1 MSKYTATYF
10 RHYILDLLNIQ
21 LFVTLISLPIFIAW
35 GIPIPLSSILGNLIF
50 SPFLTMHIFLS
61 SLIFMGA
68 LFDISCTP
76 LLWLLDKLSITW
88 ITLLTYF
95 PTPLQVGFP
104 ALSMPALLA
113 IAIITLLI
121 LHTKRYTREHKIIRY
136 ALLLFALI
144 CYAQLHKRLHAGH
157 MQIPCFNGHVQVL
170 TTPQQCLLIDTG
182 AMGQRIS
189 APSWA
194 EYTLMPTLLKATGH
208 SSITTFITLRPTSF
222 TFAALELLCRKGVLR
237 KIYVPVWEGERSR
250 VLGGAF
256 MAFIRVANAHGC
268 TVVRFGYNQ
277 SHTVTDFSP
286 KEIVTLTTTDVSH
299 KKSGVRIAKGSVQGI
314 IDNTPFSF
322 YASSGQDTKKRTL
335 SNPTRNAYHT

>member
-121 LHTKRYTREHKIIRY
+121 LHKSDTPESIKLYDTRC
-136 ALLLFALI
+136 FF
-144 CYAQLHKRLHAGH
+144 LH
-157 MQIPCFNGHVQVL
+157 
-170 TTPQQCLLIDTG
+170 
-182 AMGQRIS
+182 
-189 APSWA
+189 
-194 EYTLMPTLLKATGH
+194 
-208 SSITTFITLRPTSF
+208 
-222 TFAALELLCRKGVLR
+222 
-237 KIYVPVWEGERSR
+237 
-250 VLGGAF
+250 
-256 MAFIRVANAHGC
+256 
-268 TVVRFGYNQ
+268 
-277 SHTVTDFSP
+277 
-286 KEIVTLTTTDVSH
+286 
-299 KKSGVRIAKGSVQGI
+299 
-314 IDNTPFSF
+314 
-322 YASSGQDTKKRTL
+322 
-335 SNPTRNAYHT
+335 